1 MKQIKTIFVVE
12 FTTNTR
18 NVNERW
24 LSNYYFKSREL
35 ANKYAKDFVKN
46 YSIED
51 LSYKIKI
58 FYPM

>member
-12 FTTNTR
+12 FTTSTR

-35 ANKYAKDFVKN
+35 AKKYAEEFIND
-46 YSIED
+46 YSIEK
-51 LSYKIKI
+51 LTYRIII

>member
-1 MKQIKTIFVVE
+1 MRQIKNIFVVE
-12 FTTNTR
+12 FTTSTR

-35 ANKYAKDFVKN
+35 AKKYAEEFIND
-46 YSIED
+46 YSMEK
-51 LSYKIKI
+51 LSYKIII

>member
-18 NVNERW
+18 NVDDRW
-24 LSNYYFKSREL
+24 ISSYYFKSREL
-35 ANKYAKDFVKN
+35 AKKYAEEFVN
-46 YSIED
+46 DYSIEKIT
-51 LSYKIKI
+51 YKIKV